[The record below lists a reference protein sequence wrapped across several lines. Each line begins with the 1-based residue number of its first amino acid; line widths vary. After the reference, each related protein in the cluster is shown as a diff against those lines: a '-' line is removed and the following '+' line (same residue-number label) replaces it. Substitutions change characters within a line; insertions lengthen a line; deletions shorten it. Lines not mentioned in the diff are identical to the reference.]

1 MKTRDRILETSLFL
15 FNEEGEQ
22 NVTTVD
28 IANEMDISP
37 GNLYYHFRGKEVI
50 IESLY
55 NSFEHEITSIL
66 RAPLKKTLNLQ
77 DYWFYI
83 YVVFEEIYK
92 FRFFYLNLSDIL
104 QRNPGLDKRFKRIV
118 NFKKQAIETICQ
130 DLAERTSITL
140 SNADSKLLGDSVT
153 VTMLYWFSYQKLL
166 NPTDKSNIQIHKG
179 VYQVMSL
186 INPYFGENQK
196 QFYAACQEL
205 YEAVIAQE
213 KMTED

>member
-1 MKTRDRILETSLFL
+1 MKTCDRVLETSLFL

-50 IESLY
+50 IESIFS
-55 NSFEHEITSIL
+55 SFEHEISSIL
-66 RAPLKKTLNLQ
+66 RAPIKKTLNLQ

-83 YVVFEEIYK
+83 YVVFEEIHK

-104 QRNPGLDKRFKRIV
+104 QRNPSLGKRFKRII
-118 NFKKQAIETICQ
+118 NLKKQAIETICQ
-130 DLAERTSITL
+130 DLAERFSIRI
-140 SNADSKLLGDSVT
+140 SDSDIKLLGDSVT
-153 VTMLYWFSYQKLL
+153 LTMIYWFSYQQLL
-166 NPTDKSNIQIHKG
+166 NPFDKPNILIHKG

-186 INPYFGENQK
+186 INPYFGDNQK
-196 QFYAACQEL
+196 QFYSACQDL
-205 YEAVIAQE
+205 YEAVIERE
-213 KMTED
+213 K

>member
-1 MKTRDRILETSLFL
+1 MKTCDRVLETSLFL

-55 NSFEHEITSIL
+55 GSFEHEISSIL
-66 RAPLKKTLNLQ
+66 RAPIKQTLNLQ

-104 QRNPGLDKRFKRIV
+104 QRNPHLSKRFMRIIKLKKR
-118 NFKKQAIETICQ
+118 AIETICR
-130 DLAERTSITL
+130 DLAERSSITI
-140 SNADSKLLGDSVT
+140 SDSDIKLLGDSVT
-153 VTMLYWFSYQKLL
+153 VTMIYWFSYQMLL
-166 NPTDKSNIQIHKG
+166 NPADKPNIQIHKG

-186 INPYFGENQK
+186 INPYFGKNQK
-196 QFYAACQEL
+196 QFYSACQDL
-205 YEAVIAQE
+205 YEAVIARE
-213 KMTED
+213 K

>member
-1 MKTRDRILETSLFL
+1 MKTCDRVLETSLFL

-55 NSFEHEITSIL
+55 ASFEREISSIL
-66 RAPLKKTLNLQ
+66 RAPIKQTLNLQ

-83 YVVFEEIYK
+83 YVVFEEMHK

-104 QRNPGLDKRFKRIV
+104 QRNPHLNKRFLRII
-118 NFKKQAIETICQ
+118 KLQKQAIEAICRN
-130 DLAERTSITL
+130 LAERSSITI
-140 SNADSKLLGDSVT
+140 SESDTKLLGDSVT
-153 VTMLYWFSYQKLL
+153 VTMIYWFSYQMLL
-166 NPTDKSNIQIHKG
+166 NPTDKPNIQIHKG

-186 INPYFGENQK
+186 INPYFGDKQK
-196 QFYAACQEL
+196 QFYNACQDL
-205 YEAVIAQE
+205 YEAVIARE
-213 KMTED
+213 K